1 MMLIVFLTG
10 TLVNND
16 LTSKE
21 QTGNQ
26 HLITWVVLI

>member
-21 QTGNQ
+21 QTLYLSGY
-26 HLITWVVLI
+26 IIFT